1 MGRTACTEPQCLYK
15 GTLYQEQT
23 QNLQVPRII
32 QVSDIKNITDWQLLR
47 FTRKNK
53 RVKILCM

>member
-1 MGRTACTEPQCLYK
+1 
-15 GTLYQEQT
+15 
-23 QNLQVPRII
+23 
-32 QVSDIKNITDWQLLR
+32 VSDIKNITDWQLLR